1 MEVGIGSTNQT
12 EVPTR
17 LEERM
22 RFRRNERAPR
32 ATDGAFGPTSK
43 SAPTF
48 CGTEKRDGRA
58 RKLVRL
64 QSGKEDKRNQ
74 DDFIRTTP
82 PILFC

>member
-48 CGTEKRDGRA
+48 CGTEKETDEPESSSASNQGR
-58 RKLVRL
+58 KIK
-64 QSGKEDKRNQ
+64 G
-74 DDFIRTTP
+74 IRM
-82 PILFC
+82 ILLMTESV